1 VAPATIH
8 VPDAGNFN
16 EDSVFG
22 AGVAE
27 ARPCHMHMQQTLA
40 APVRLPNS

>member
-8 VPDAGNFN
+8 VPDASHFN

-27 ARPCHMHMQQTLA
+27 ARLCLTHMQQTLA
-40 APVRLPNS
+40 APLRLPNS

>member
-1 VAPATIH
+1 VAPAKIH
-8 VPDAGNFN
+8 LPDASNFN

-27 ARPCHMHMQQTLA
+27 ARLCLTHMQQTLA
-40 APVRLPNS
+40 APVHLPNS